1 MGTWKSIMRAVC
13 RARLTRGALQLS
25 ARSTVP
31 SAALTRRR
39 NAATAT
45 TMRATI
51 TNPPG
56 VSQVSPFA
64 LIEDDLAQLSG
75 DLKKLVQSDHPDLTA
90 VAEWLL
96 CGSQG
101 KRVRP
106 SLVLLM
112 SRACAAGGAPTVKQ
126 KRLAEITE
134 LIHTASLL
142 HDDVLDLSESRR
154 GRPTAHVKFG
164 NKAAVLGGDFL
175 LARASIELARLD
187 QPLVIDLM
195 SEVLEE
201 LVKGEIMQMRDSW
214 EFISSMDHY
223 MEKTFSKTGALTA
236 NSCKSAAVLGEHSP
250 EYTEIA
256 FEYGRHVGM
265 AFQLV
270 DDLLDLNGDNTKL
283 GKSAQADLKQGVVTA
298 PLLFAL
304 EENKSL
310 APLMQ
315 RKFAHEGDVQE
326 AYALIARSDAAERT
340 RAKAEEH
347 CHLAVEWI
355 SRLPP
360 SGAVDSLAVITE
372 KVLNREK

>member
-96 CGSQG
+96 CGTEG

-112 SRACAAGGAPTVKQ
+112 SRACAGGGEPTPKQ

-164 NKAAVLGGDFL
+164 NRIAVLGGDFL
-175 LARASIELARLD
+175 LARASVELARLD
-187 QPLVIDLM
+187 EPQVIGLM
-195 SEVLEE
+195 SNVLEE

-223 MEKTFSKTGALTA
+223 MEKTYSKTGALTA
-236 NSCKSAAVLGEHSP
+236 NSCKAAAVLGGHGVDQQ
-250 EYTEIA
+250 EIA
-256 FEYGRHVGM
+256 YQYGRHVGM

-270 DDLLDLNGDNTKL
+270 DDLLDLSGDHAKL
-283 GKSAQADLKQGVVTA
+283 GKAAQADLKQGVVTA

-304 EENKSL
+304 EEKASL

-315 RKFAHEGDVQE
+315 RQFSEEGDVKE
-326 AYALIARSDAAERT
+326 AYDLIASSSAGERT
-340 RAKAEEH
+340 RAKAEQH
-347 CHLAVEWI
+347 CHEAVAWI
-355 SRLPP
+355 WRLEP
-360 SGAVDSLAVITE
+360 SAAVDSLVIITE
-372 KVLNREK
+372 KV

>member
-1 MGTWKSIMRAVC
+1 MGPATRKSMRG
-13 RARLTRGALQLS
+13 RGCDRFAQAALRS
-25 ARSTVP
+25 CARSSFLPVACRRSNATSAV
-31 SAALTRRR
+31 AALR
-39 NAATAT
+39 ATAC
-45 TMRATI
+45 A
-51 TNPPG
+51 PK
-56 VSQVSPFA
+56 VSPFA
-64 LIEDDLAQLSG
+64 IIEKDLEQLSG
-75 DLKKLVQSDHPDLTA
+75 DLQNLVQSDHPELTA
-90 VAEWLL
+90 IAEWLL
-96 CGSQG
+96 CGTEG

-112 SRACAAGGAPTVKQ
+112 SRACAGGGEPTPKQ